1 MKSLPF
7 QVGWFPS
14 FPAEGGKQKGK
25 VGVFL
30 QQLLGRSVVL
40 GDLGIQN
47 GSVKRSRQKKPK
59 LSCTEKLQEVVTP
72 YLWLY
77 LALTPPTPILPSAT
91 DIPLVVNL
99 MSTPGFPSTFKSM

>member
-1 MKSLPF
+1 M
-7 QVGWFPS
+7 GRN
-14 FPAEGGKQKGK
+14 
-25 VGVFL
+25 VF
-30 QQLLGRSVVL
+30 L

-59 LSCTEKLQEVVTP
+59 LSCTELQEVVTP

-99 MSTPGFPSTFKSM
+99 VFPKYF